1 MNNEAKQDAHSLGD
15 VVGGLA
21 ADAQALIRGEIA
33 LARVEFDQGVHRMI
47 MAFVWLMGGALFGF
61 AGLVVVL
68 QGAAFALAMV
78 IPAWAASLA
87 VGIVIVIIGA
97 LLARVGLSRLSLRA
111 LAPDRTAANL
121 EKDAELIKEHA

>member
-1 MNNEAKQDAHSLGD
+1 MNNEAKQDANSLAE

-33 LARVEFDQGVHRMI
+33 LARVEFDQNVHRMI

-68 QGAAFALAMV
+68 QGAAFALAIV
-78 IPAWAASLA
+78 IPTWAASLA
-87 VGIVIVIIGA
+87 VGIVVVVIGTFFTRA
-97 LLARVGLSRLSLRA
+97 GLSRLSLRA
-111 LAPDRTAANL
+111 MAPDRTAANL
-121 EKDAELIKEHA
+121 EKDAQLIKEHV

>member
-1 MNNEAKQDAHSLGD
+1 MNSEAKQDTQSLGD

-33 LARVEFDQGVHRMI
+33 LARAEFDQGVHRMI
-47 MAFVWLMGGALFGF
+47 KALVWLMGGALFGF

-68 QGAAFALAMV
+68 QGAAFALAIV

-97 LLARVGLSRLSLRA
+97 LFARAGLSRVSLRA
-111 LAPDRTAANL
+111 LAPERTAANL
-121 EKDAELIKEHA
+121 EKDAQVIKEHA